1 MFCLVV
7 LGTFFHVGSF
17 PVNTKCTLTNNKRKI
32 MDFKQEIPFS
42 AISHLWVIVTQG
54 FFFPPESQIIFGKIS
69 FLRKYSVVY
78 KVGVVLPRYYCE
90 NVVGYKLARAR
101 LQDVENRQRPT
112 YFFKFCYKTYQGA
125 SWVGLN
131 SSLHEPCGPGLK
143 IGMSLAWVQV
153 GSGLSHGLKYLK
165 VIFVQRLHF
174 ILVKI
179 FTYKNE
185 TARN

>member
-17 PVNTKCTLTNNKRKI
+17 PVNTKCPLTYNKRKSWI
-32 MDFKQEIPFS
+32 LNKKSHSLQFL
-42 AISHLWVIVTQG
+42 ISGSLSHRV
-54 FFFPPESQIIFGKIS
+54 FFPPKPQIIFGKIS
-69 FLRKYSVVY
+69 FLRKYSVVC

-112 YFFKFCYKTYQGA
+112 YFCKFCYKTYQGA
-125 SWVGLN
+125 SWAGLN

-174 ILVKI
+174 ILLKI
-179 FTYKNE
+179 FTYENE